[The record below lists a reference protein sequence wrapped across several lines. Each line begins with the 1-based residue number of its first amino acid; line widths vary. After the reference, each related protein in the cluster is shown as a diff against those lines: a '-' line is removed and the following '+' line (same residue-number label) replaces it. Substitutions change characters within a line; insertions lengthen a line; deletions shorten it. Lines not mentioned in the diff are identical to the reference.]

1 MIRRKEDEKILDMD
15 ASMEGSLVFSD
26 PVNLRING
34 NFKGT
39 LNAKGNLIIGEN
51 ARVSADIVGESIII
65 SGRVI
70 GKIKATKS
78 LKLTSTAEVEAEIET
93 VSLSIEE
100 GAILNGKINM
110 LHNNMSLREVSEFLS
125 IEESKILEWVN
136 AGRMPAKRE
145 GENLFFDR
153 KELEEWL
160 NKNL

>member
-1 MIRRKEDEKILDMD
+1 MIRKKEEEKILDMN
-15 ASMEGSLVFSD
+15 ASMEGSLVFSE

-51 ARVSADIVGESIII
+51 AKVYADIIGENIII
-65 SGRVI
+65 AGNVV
-70 GKIKATKS
+70 GKIKATRT
-78 LKLTSTAEVEAEIET
+78 LKLTSTAEVEADIET
-93 VSLSIEE
+93 VSLNIEE

-110 LHNNMSLREVSEFLS
+110 LHKNMSLREVSEFLS

-136 AGRMPAKRE
+136 AGKMPVKRE

-160 NKNL
+160 NKNF